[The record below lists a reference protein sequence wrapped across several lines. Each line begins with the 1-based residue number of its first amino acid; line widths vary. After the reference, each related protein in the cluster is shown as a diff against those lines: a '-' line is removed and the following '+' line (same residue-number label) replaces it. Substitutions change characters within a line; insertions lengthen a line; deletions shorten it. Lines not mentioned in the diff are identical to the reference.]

1 MAASNRFDWN
11 SKRSFINTK
20 NNAIVIFTF
29 ARSSNSTVDKQMFV
43 FNGLFNNVGPF
54 MNLCGFRA
62 YEWSIGT
69 YNYAKWYNIQFNA
82 FIAGNIIPMILIGN
96 ANLSD
101 VEIRFDNV
109 PSYSNIT
116 CVDSGAFV
124 LKSVQE
130 VT

>member
-1 MAASNRFDWN
+1 
-11 SKRSFINTK
+11 
-20 NNAIVIFTF
+20 
-29 ARSSNSTVDKQMFV
+29 
-43 FNGLFNNVGPF
+43 
-54 MNLCGFRA
+54 
-62 YEWSIGT
+62 
-69 YNYAKWYNIQFNA
+69 
-82 FIAGNIIPMILIGN
+82 MILIGN